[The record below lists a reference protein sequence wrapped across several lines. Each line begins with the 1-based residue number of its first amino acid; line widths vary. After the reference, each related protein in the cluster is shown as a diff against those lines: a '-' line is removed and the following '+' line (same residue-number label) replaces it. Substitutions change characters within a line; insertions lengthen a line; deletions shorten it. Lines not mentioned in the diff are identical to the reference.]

1 MSAATST
8 SPYEAVLGEAFG
20 SLHPHV
26 RRAHLSPLHAEGT
39 IDVEHGPGW
48 LARRMIWP
56 MKLPAA
62 GARQPVRLDVI
73 EDGVELLWR
82 RRIGGILLETR
93 QRARGSRLEER
104 SGPGRVSFELA
115 VRDGALLYR
124 QSSIHLAGL
133 PLPRWLSPVVSAVVA
148 PTLDGW
154 RVAVTVTWRE
164 RLVCRYA
171 GAIALS

>member
-1 MSAATST
+1 
-8 SPYEAVLGEAFG
+8 
-20 SLHPHV
+20 
-26 RRAHLSPLHAEGT
+26 
-39 IDVEHGPGW
+39 
-48 LARRMIWP
+48 

-133 PLPRWLSPVVSAVVA
+133 PLPRWLSPVVSAVVS

-171 GAIALS
+171 GAIAPS